1 MGEYRAY
8 EYRAYEYRA
17 YTVGADGH
25 FTGFE
30 PLICAD
36 GIEAIERAER
46 LLSGQDVELW
56 CGPRLVIR
64 LAAGTK
70 ADI

>member
-1 MGEYRAY
+1 
-8 EYRAYEYRA
+8 
-17 YTVGADGH
+17 VGADGH

-36 GIEAIERAER
+36 DIEAIEKAKR
-46 LLSGQDVELW
+46 LVSGQDVELW